1 MARSLSQKR
10 ILVTGGTGFLGSFVV
25 ERLQE
30 AGAVVHVPR
39 SKDFDLCEADQA
51 EALIQQCQPQM
62 VVHCAVDGGGI
73 GYMRSHPGRI
83 VHRNLLMNTHLLHA
97 SHQGNAEVFLGVSS
111 VCAYPRDAEMPLR
124 EEALFAGY
132 PEPSNAGYGLT
143 KRMMM
148 EMGRAYA
155 QEYGFCALFPMPVN
169 LYGPRDDFSEERSHV
184 VPALIRRFL
193 EAEDQELEEVVV
205 WGSGRA
211 TRELLYVED
220 CADAVVAMLEHG
232 EGVEPV
238 NIGTGV
244 ETSIGELAE
253 AVSEACGYS
262 GRLVFDSSKPEG
274 QPRKCLDT
282 SRAERL
288 LGWNA
293 QVGLDEG
300 LKRTVSWY
308 RSQQSS

>member
-1 MARSLSQKR
+1 MARTLSEKR
-10 ILVTGGTGFLGSFVV
+10 IVVTGGSGFLGSFVV
-25 ERLQE
+25 ERLE
-30 AGAVVHVPR
+30 AAGAVVHIPR
-39 SKDFDLCEADQA
+39 SQDFDLCEPAQA
-51 EALIQQCQPQM
+51 EALIEKFQPQM

-73 GYMRSHPGRI
+73 GYMRRHPGRI

-97 SHQGNAEVFLGVSS
+97 AFEGQVEVFLGVSS

-124 EEALFAGY
+124 EAALFDGY

-155 QEYGFCALFPMPVN
+155 QEYGFKALFPMPVN
-169 LYGPRDDFSEERSHV
+169 LYGPRDEFSEERSHV

-193 EAEDQELEEVVV
+193 EAEAKGQEEVVV

-220 CADAVVAMLEHG
+220 CADAVVAMLRHG
-232 EGVEPV
+232 ESVEPV

-244 ETSIGELAE
+244 ETSIRELAE
-253 AVSEACGYS
+253 AIAGACGYS
-262 GRLVFDSSKPEG
+262 GRLRFDSSKPEG

-282 SRAERL
+282 SRATEL
-288 LGWNA
+288 FGWKA
-293 QVGLDEG
+293 LVGLDEG

>member
-1 MARSLSQKR
+1 
-10 ILVTGGTGFLGSFVV
+10 
-25 ERLQE
+25 
-30 AGAVVHVPR
+30 
-39 SKDFDLCEADQA
+39 
-51 EALIQQCQPQM
+51 M

-97 SHQGNAEVFLGVSS
+97 AFQGTVEVFLGVSS

-124 EEALFAGY
+124 EEALFEGY

-155 QEYGFCALFPMPVN
+155 QEYGFRVLFPMPVN

-193 EAEDQELEEVVV
+193 EAEAQGLPEVVV

-220 CADAVVAMLEHG
+220 CADAVVAMLCQG
-232 EGVEPV
+232 DCVEPV

-244 ETSIGELAE
+244 ETSIRELAE
-253 AVSEACGYS
+253 AIASACGYT
-262 GRLVFDSSKPEG
+262 GRLVFDASKPEG
-274 QPRKCLDT
+274 QPRKCLDV
-282 SRAERL
+282 SKARDL
-288 LGWNA
+288 FGWQA
-293 QVGLDEG
+293 AVGLDEG

>member
-1 MARSLSQKR
+1 MARTLSEKR
-10 ILVTGGTGFLGSFVV
+10 IVVTGGSGFLGSFVV
-25 ERLQE
+25 ERLE
-30 AGAVVHVPR
+30 AAGAVVHIPR
-39 SKDFDLCEADQA
+39 SQDFDLCEPAQA
-51 EALIQQCQPQM
+51 EALIEKIQPQM

-73 GYMRSHPGRI
+73 GYMRRHPGRI

-97 SHQGNAEVFLGVSS
+97 AFEGQVEVFLGVSS

-124 EEALFAGY
+124 EAALFDGY

-155 QEYGFCALFPMPVN
+155 QEYGFKALFPMPVN
-169 LYGPRDDFSEERSHV
+169 LYGPRDEFSEERSHV

-193 EAEDQELEEVVV
+193 EAEARGQDEVVV

-220 CADAVVAMLEHG
+220 CADAVVAMLRHG
-232 EGVEPV
+232 ESVEPV
-238 NIGTGV
+238 NIGTGL
-244 ETSIGELAE
+244 ETSIRELAE
-253 AVSEACGYS
+253 AIAGACGYS
-262 GRLVFDSSKPEG
+262 GRLRFDSSKPEG

-282 SRAERL
+282 SRATEL
-288 LGWNA
+288 FGWKA
-293 QVGLDEG
+293 LVGLDEG